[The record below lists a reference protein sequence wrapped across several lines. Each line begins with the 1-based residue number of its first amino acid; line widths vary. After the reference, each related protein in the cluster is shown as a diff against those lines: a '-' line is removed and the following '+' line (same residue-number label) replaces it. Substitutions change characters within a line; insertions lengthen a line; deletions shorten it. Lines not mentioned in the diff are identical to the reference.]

1 MEPGTQAA
9 LDLGAAG
16 VGALAAGAAVF
27 AYASQWP
34 GSQLFGRTL
43 IAGRDANEVAL
54 TYDDGPNPAATAA
67 LLEVLARH
75 GARAT
80 FFVIGEFAR
89 KEPGLVKAVAAAG
102 HVVANHTMTHP
113 KLALVSPGRVRA
125 ELTEC
130 KAVLEDLTGQPVS
143 WFRPPFG
150 SRRPDVLRA
159 ARELG
164 MTPVMWNVTGFDWEP
179 RGVERL
185 VETLERGIA
194 RNHRRGV
201 GSNLLLHD
209 GGHLGLGAARM
220 DTVRATERVLEAH
233 REMRFVGVDAWGE
246 SLQR

>member
-1 MEPGTQAA
+1 MQDGTRAA
-9 LDLGAAG
+9 LDVLAAG

-34 GSQLFGRTL
+34 ESQLFGRAL
-43 IAGRDANEVAL
+43 IAGSDPKELAL

-67 LLEVLARH
+67 LLDVLARH
-75 GARAT
+75 GVRAT
-80 FFVIGEFAR
+80 FFIIGGFAR

-113 KLALVSPGRVRA
+113 KLSLVSAARVRA

-130 KAVLEDLTGQPVS
+130 KAVLEDLTGQPVRY
-143 WFRPPFG
+143 FRPPFG
-150 SRRPDVLRA
+150 SRRPYVLRV

-164 MTPVMWNVTGFDWEP
+164 MTPVLWNVTGFDWEP
-179 RGVERL
+179 LGVERL
-185 VETLERGIA
+185 VGNLDRGIA
-194 RNHRRGV
+194 RNRRRGV

-220 DTVRATERVLEAH
+220 DTVRATERVLEAYG
-233 REMRFVGVDAWGE
+233 EMRFVGVDAWGE
-246 SLQR
+246 SIQR